1 MKKFKFM
8 LLALAATAMIFTSCN
23 EKENDDDNKT
33 NTENN
38 QGGNQGGNQGATIN
52 WQENGNT
59 LVGTLVSYDEDVNS
73 QVNARIFV
81 TFGSDG
87 KAVSGTVSATYPDAA
102 TAQRAYQ
109 EIMNDLDDEDDP
121 SVYTISGSTITLDVT
136 DMVEGKNREQVRAIM
151 ERMFGTDDDDD
162 DNGGNNQGGQGSSDI
177 NGTYMMYS
185 FADETYQGADV
196 VYVVVVMDGYI
207 SFVRDIDFEGE
218 DNDQQVTFVG
228 TYSYQNGQYVAMM
241 HEEHDTTDF
250 RFTFTV
256 NDDEM
261 SFTYSGRTIVLSKD
275 EVDK

>member
-1 MKKFKFM
+1 MMKKYF
-8 LLALAATAMIFTSCN
+8 LAVFLMALTGGMMTSCV
-23 EKENDDDNKT
+23 DDDTSK
-33 NTENN
+33 
-38 QGGNQGGNQGATIN
+38 
-52 WQENGNT
+52 
-59 LVGTLVSYDEDVNS
+59 YDGYK
-73 QVNARIFV
+73 IV
-81 TFGSDG
+81 T
-87 KAVSGTVSATYPDAA
+87 
-102 TAQRAYQ
+102 
-109 EIMNDLDDEDDP
+109 
-121 SVYTISGSTITLDVT
+121 
-136 DMVEGKNREQVRAIM
+136 
-151 ERMFGTDDDDD
+151 DDDD

-196 VYVVVVMDGYI
+196 IYVVVVMDGYI

-241 HEEHDTTDF
+241 HEESDTTDY